1 MFILTT
7 TSPVTSI
14 CIIIYIDEL
23 ILYLLKDDI
32 YRSLLCIMKEL
43 VTLANESGD
52 KRLQSILVS
61 SPFFFLCLHIHLQ

>member
-1 MFILTT
+1 M
-7 TSPVTSI
+7 
-14 CIIIYIDEL
+14 
-23 ILYLLKDDI
+23 DDI

-61 SPFFFLCLHIHLQ
+61 SPFFFLCLHFHLQ